1 MFNCKEVGRVLE
13 TISSSVSKCFFFFF
27 FAMEPSGEKKSQAG
41 PQYVEETKALGCSR
55 LELWSARPPLT
66 WGGIVENHGYRLPAC
81 WIGGQTEAC
90 WGPQRSKGFV
100 QGQMV
105 NCKQS

>member
-41 PQYVEETKALGCSR
+41 PDKRDKSSGLQSAGALVSQA
-55 LELWSARPPLT
+55 SAYLGWHR
-66 WGGIVENHGYRLPAC
+66 
-81 WIGGQTEAC
+81 
-90 WGPQRSKGFV
+90 
-100 QGQMV
+100 
-105 NCKQS
+105 